1 MRYFLIIFVLCS
13 ASLFGQASGCTD
25 SLASNYDASAKEN
38 DGSCI
43 YVEVI
48 AKPETS
54 VTLPKSVNETSG
66 LIAFNGHLL
75 THNDGN
81 DPHLYELDTLTG
93 AISHTYTLN
102 GFKNVDWE
110 DITQDDNYIYLGDFG
125 NNYTG
130 IRQDLKILKISKTSL
145 LKDDPEVEVI
155 NFKYP
160 DQEAFAKAAPNTTDF
175 DCEAF
180 VIKDEKIYLFTKQWT
195 KTGTAIYELPILPGS
210 YTAALKSTYPIN
222 GLVTGATYVK
232 AKNTVLLCGYSKSL
246 EPFIYICSQFKNNDF
261 FSGNKRKIML
271 ALPFH
276 QIEGITS
283 SDGKRIYVS
292 NESLVKKPF
301 ANIPA
306 QMHVFDLKKWIN
318 Y

>member
-1 MRYFLIIFVLCS
+1 MRYFFIIFVLCS
-13 ASLFGQASGCTD
+13 ASMFGQASGCTD

-43 YVEVI
+43 YAEVI
-48 AKPETS
+48 AKPETF

-81 DPHLYELDTLTG
+81 DSHLYELDTLTG

-130 IRQDLKILKISKTSL
+130 IRKDLKILKISKTSL

-210 YTAALKSTYPIN
+210 YTAAFKTTFPIN

-232 AKNTVLLCGYSKSL
+232 AKNILLLCGYSKSL
-246 EPFIYICSQFKNNDF
+246 EPFIYICSQFKNNV
-261 FSGNKRKIML
+261 FSGNKRKIKL

-276 QIEGITS
+276 QVEGITS
-283 SDGKRIYVS
+283 LDGKRIYVS

-306 QMHVFDLKKWIN
+306 QMHVFDLKNWIN